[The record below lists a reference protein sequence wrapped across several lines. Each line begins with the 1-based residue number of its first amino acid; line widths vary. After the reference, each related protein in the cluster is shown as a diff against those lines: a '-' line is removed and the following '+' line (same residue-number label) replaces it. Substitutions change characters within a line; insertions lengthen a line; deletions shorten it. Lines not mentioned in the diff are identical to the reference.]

1 MSDCS
6 ESSWDHERCARSAVR
21 RGFLVGFLVVGIV
34 GGLAHTPGEALGA
47 LVSGV
52 VLGGT
57 VALVRFRRLTRP
69 TARLVPTAPV
79 SAPLPALGEV
89 AGAREAPARGLWAA

>member
-6 ESSWDHERCARSAVR
+6 ESFWDDERCARSAVR

-34 GGLAHTPGEALGA
+34 GGLAHTAGEALGA
-47 LVSGV
+47 LGSGV
-52 VLGGT
+52 LLGGT
-57 VALVRFRRLTRP
+57 VAILRFRRLTRR

-79 SAPLPALGEV
+79 PAPVPALGEV
-89 AGAREAPARGLWAA
+89 AGAREAPARGLRAA